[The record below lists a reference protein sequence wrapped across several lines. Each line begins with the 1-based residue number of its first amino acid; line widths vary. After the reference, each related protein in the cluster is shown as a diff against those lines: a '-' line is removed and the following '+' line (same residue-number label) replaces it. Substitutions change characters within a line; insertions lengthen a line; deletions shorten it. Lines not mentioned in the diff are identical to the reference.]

1 MMATYLKKSLLPL
14 LCLSILT
21 VATLTATAAERI
33 DDHRKYE
40 LFTEQ
45 LRPML
50 SPVIAD
56 FIERYLY
63 ERMNLDA
70 DSGEAQRKMNF
81 DEVRCSFP
89 LQNAELEK
97 LKTADG
103 LSVLIDKGKVYT
115 VSWYA
120 GEDIIGEMTFPI
132 SYNLI
137 AFTDQVKS
145 YKDLV
150 ARMRHSAQSND
161 NSVPTF
167 VGTEPAPSSASFK
180 RQGAEFYLGHLEAN
194 TYLDSI
200 TGRPLWTA
208 HYPAESLANLFVYE
222 RPVADVMVSVASVAY
237 DGTTEEVEIPLHK
250 LREIM
255 NESGCSPYFGVSE
268 IDPATGEIEAL
279 VVYHNADLA
288 YLHKMEVSF
297 NPDKVWGKE
306 GIPHLS
312 IRLMPYIKLHN
323 LTNLWG
329 ERNRL

>member
-1 MMATYLKKSLLPL
+1 MMATYLKKSLITL
-14 LCLSILT
+14 LCASFIALT
-21 VATLTATAAERI
+21 SLTAHADEKKNV
-33 DDHRKYE
+33 HGKYE

-50 SPVIAD
+50 SPVIAN

-63 ERMNLDA
+63 ERVNLDA
-70 DSGEAQRKMNF
+70 DANEAQRKMNF
-81 DEVRCSFP
+81 DEVKCTFP

-103 LSVLIDKGKVYT
+103 LSVIIDKGKVYT
-115 VSWYA
+115 VSWYS
-120 GEDIIGEMTFPI
+120 GENLIGEITFPV

-137 AFTDQVKS
+137 TFTDKIKS
-145 YKDLV
+145 YNDLV
-150 ARMRHSAQSND
+150 ARLRQSTKRSNS
-161 NSVPTF
+161 SVPTF
-167 VGTEPAPSSASFK
+167 VGTEPASNSATFK
-180 RQGAEFYLGHLEAN
+180 HQGAEFYLGHLEAN

-208 HYPAESLANLFVYE
+208 QYPAESLANLFVYE
-222 RPVADVMVSVASVAY
+222 RPVADVTATVATVAY
-237 DGTTEEVEIPLHK
+237 NGKSEDIDIPLHK

-255 NESGCSPYFGVSE
+255 NETGCSPYFGVSE
-268 IDPATGEIEAL
+268 INNKTGEIEAL
-279 VVYHNADLA
+279 VVYHNPDLA
-288 YLHKMEVSF
+288 YLHKMEVTL
-297 NPDKVWGKE
+297 NPNNVWGKD
-306 GIPHLS
+306 GKPYIH